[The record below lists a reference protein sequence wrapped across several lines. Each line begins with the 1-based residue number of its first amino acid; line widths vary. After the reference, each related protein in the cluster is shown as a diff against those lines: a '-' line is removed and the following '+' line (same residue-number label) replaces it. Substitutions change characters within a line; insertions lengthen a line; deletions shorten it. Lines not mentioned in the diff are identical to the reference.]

1 MSSFPRYI
9 PWTPQLVCLLLNI
22 VLTEGAHVAKKNEVL
37 KKWNAVNEHFFN
49 QNETQVWK
57 TDLYKKDDP
66 RKLRDK
72 YKLVM
77 STCKAEIERGNL
89 SGKSGDLDQQ
99 YELVK
104 QIMMEIDDD
113 EEEDVAEKAKKDA
126 TKKALNDIETKVQSS
141 NRPNPLKKRDLD
153 GNVVDLSDPTRK
165 PKKDGFDELLIEF
178 MKGKSGDAS
187 HSKSIPELSTATV
200 TKGKLLNY
208 IATNNI
214 SLEHLLEAAD
224 IYDADED
231 TVGKL
236 QSIGMKV
243 LVDIYCTR
251 EANFSSKHFK
261 DELKDM
267 GLESSIFAHKLF
279 QLLEEWRVEVS
290 TAVETP
296 SLSSKTTSRSSASS
310 VAPTLSFT

>member
-9 PWTPQLVCLLLNI
+9 PWTPQLVCLLLNL
-22 VLTEGAHVAKKNEVL
+22 VLSEGAHVAHKNEVL

-49 QNETQVWK
+49 QNETQAWK
-57 TDLYKKDDP
+57 VDLYKKDDL

-72 YKLVM
+72 YKQVM
-77 STCKAEIERGNL
+77 SSCKADIERGNL
-89 SGKSGDLDQQ
+89 SGRSGDLDQQ

-104 QIMMEIDDD
+104 QIMMEIDD
-113 EEEDVAEKAKKDA
+113 EEEENATEKAKKDA

-153 GNVVDLSDPTRK
+153 GNIVDSSDPTRK
-165 PKKDGFDELLIEF
+165 PRKDGFEEQLIQW
-178 MKGKSGDAS
+178 MQGKSSGAN
-187 HSKSIPELSTATV
+187 HSKPEPEYSTATA
-200 TKGKLLNY
+200 TKGKLLTY

-214 SLEHLLEAAD
+214 TLEQLLQAAE

-231 TVGKL
+231 TVEKL

-251 EANFSSKHFK
+251 ESNFSS
-261 DELKDM
+261 
-267 GLESSIFAHKLF
+267 
-279 QLLEEWRVEVS
+279 
-290 TAVETP
+290 
-296 SLSSKTTSRSSASS
+296 
-310 VAPTLSFT
+310 